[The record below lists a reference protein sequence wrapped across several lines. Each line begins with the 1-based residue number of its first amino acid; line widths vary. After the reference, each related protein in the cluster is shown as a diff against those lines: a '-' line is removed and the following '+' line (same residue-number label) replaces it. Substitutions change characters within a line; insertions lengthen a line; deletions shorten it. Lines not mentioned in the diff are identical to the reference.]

1 MLSFPQIECKTLLHA
16 SRMRRSDENRPPTS
30 RSAPRIRRVPCDATK
45 RFAAEPRTTAPSGR
59 NILRS
64 PSANAR
70 GKIGTRDDL
79 RCRRPAD
86 ASRRRLH
93 RTQKRPHHGK
103 YTKNRRQPTFRPSYL
118 FGPGSRKEKSGKR
131 SADVSSSRVS
141 RIPVPE
147 RPCPSP
153 LPTNRKGKPSVFRIG
168 ARPEK
173 SICPERR
180 PDRKDLSSPCSC
192 RRG

>member
-1 MLSFPQIECKTLLHA
+1 
-16 SRMRRSDENRPPTS
+16 MRRSDENRPPTS
-30 RSAPRIRRVPCDATK
+30 RFAPRIRQVPCDATK

-70 GKIGTRDDL
+70 GRIGARDDL

-103 YTKNRRQPTFRPSYL
+103 YTKNRRQPTCFSDISTVVSFRAG
-118 FGPGSRKEKSGKR
+118 F
-131 SADVSSSRVS
+131 
-141 RIPVPE
+141 PE
-147 RPCPSP
+147 RKIRETPGRRIVVPRFPDSRSGAALPSP
-153 LPTNRKGKPSVFRIG
+153 LPTNRKGRLSVFRIG